1 MEKTKEHI
9 PFEITDAL
17 IEVLNELI
25 DAQDD
30 KAVLE
35 QLRDVHYADIAEIL
49 DDLNKYAND
58 SLNKS
63 NDDSIRD
70 GMDITLCSINFE
82 EMKLR
87 FAGANNPVYL
97 VRNGEL
103 EIYKTNRFAIGSF
116 TYGEHN
122 YENFELDL
130 KKGDKVYAFSDGY
143 PDQFGGPRGKKFM
156 YKKFKEL
163 LVETVND
170 SMETQK
176 KLLEDRLAEWMGDEH
191 EQVDDIVI
199 FAVEID

>member
-1 MEKTKEHI
+1 MFAAVDCTGHGVPGAFMSLVGSNGLSSAFNEHKLTK
-9 PFEITDAL
+9 PGL
-17 IEVLNELI
+17 
-25 DAQDD
+25 
-30 KAVLE
+30 
-35 QLRDVHYADIAEIL
+35 IL

-87 FAGANNPVYL
+87 FAGANNPVYI
-97 VRNGEL
+97 VRDGEL

-116 TYGEHN
+116 TYGEYN
-122 YENFELDL
+122 YENFEVDL
-130 KKGDKVYAFSDGY
+130 KKGDKIYTFSDGY

-176 KLLEDRLAEWMGDEH
+176 KLLEDRLAEWMGEEH